1 MTQPVHLAREA
12 GEVGAQR
19 ASGEAPSRG
28 KTLTRGASLRD
39 LSRSAGE
46 VNRPRGHLVEVDQ
59 IWKSYTPGTH
69 VVRDVSFT
77 LAPGEFLTL
86 LGPSGSGKT
95 STLMMVAGFEEPD
108 RGAIRVDD
116 RDVAGLPPE
125 RRNFGV
131 VFQGYALFPHMS
143 VLDNVAFPLRMKRI
157 GATARRRAA
166 MEMLEKV
173 GLADFAARRPRA
185 LSGGQQQRVALARA
199 LVFEP
204 DALLLDEP
212 LGALDRQLRE
222 ALQIEIKQIQRRVGV
237 SILFVTHDQD
247 EAMMM
252 SDRIAVMDHG
262 RIAQLGTP
270 DEVYLHPE
278 TPFVAG
284 FLGETNLLRG
294 ICAAPWDGHALVRF
308 AGAESPARLS
318 RGGARPKDG
327 DTVQVSLRP
336 ERIALLHDTESADCV
351 VTGVVTD
358 RVFLG
363 RHTRL
368 VVQALGQGIVVSS
381 AAALPA
387 AVEIGATIRLGWSR
401 EDAQILHDA

>member
-1 MTQPVHLAREA
+1 MNVALPIVSLPAQAEGTPAD
-12 GEVGAQR
+12 EV
-19 ASGEAPSRG
+19 
-28 KTLTRGASLRD
+28 
-39 LSRSAGE
+39 
-46 VNRPRGHLVEVDQ
+46 RPRGPVADARHHLEVDRV
-59 IWKSYTPGTH
+59 WKSYTSGVH
-69 VVRDVSFT
+69 VVRDVSFS
-77 LAPGEFLTL
+77 LAQGEFLTL

-95 STLMMVAGFEEPD
+95 STLMMVAGFEAPS
-108 RGAIRVDD
+108 RGAIRVDG
-116 RDVAGLPPE
+116 RDVAQLPPE

-131 VFQGYALFPHMS
+131 VFQGYALFPHMT
-143 VLDNVAFPLRMKRI
+143 VLENVAFPLRMKSVG
-157 GATARRRAA
+157 GAARRRAA
-166 MEMLEKV
+166 MDMLDKV
-173 GLADFAARRPRA
+173 GLAEFAARRPRE

-212 LGALDRQLRE
+212 LGALDRKLRE

-252 SDRIAVMDHG
+252 SDRVAVMQDG
-262 RIAQLGTP
+262 RIVQLGAP

-294 ICAAPWDGHALVRF
+294 QCVGQQGGCAVVRF
-308 AGAESPARLS
+308 ADGVTGPARLS
-318 RGGARPKDG
+318 RGGARPG
-327 DTVQVSLRP
+327 VGAAVLASIRP
-336 ERIALLHDTESADCV
+336 ERIGLLARDAAADCV
-351 VTGVVTD
+351 VEGVVAD

-368 VVQALGQGIVVSS
+368 VVQALGRTLVVS
-381 AAALPA
+381 AAEPPA
-387 AVEIGATIRLGWSR
+387 AGVARGAVVRLGWSR
-401 EDAQILHDA
+401 EDAQILNEGGDATG